1 MVTFSFPVI
10 GPHIGRTGI
19 IFIRCW
25 NGTVVI
31 RVGRNPDIQ
40 YILNKM
46 RNTMNP
52 SQIYI
57 AMSIAVLAII
67 ALLVFFVN
75 KNKKEKKLSKL
86 AGLSFAFIIAGI
98 IFGDDR
104 LIGYS
109 LIGIGVILAI
119 IDMIKKSKSK

>member
-1 MVTFSFPVI
+1 MIT
-10 GPHIGRTGI
+10 
-19 IFIRCW
+19 
-25 NGTVVI
+25 
-31 RVGRNPDIQ
+31 
-40 YILNKM
+40 
-46 RNTMNP
+46 

-57 AMSIAVLAII
+57 AMSIIVLAII

-75 KNKKEKKLSKL
+75 RNRKEKRLSKL
-86 AGLSFAFIIAGI
+86 AGLSFGFIIAGI

-119 IDMIKKSKSK
+119 IDMINKSKGK